1 MKHAIIGTV
10 LILYS
15 LFLSPAFIEP
25 TDLIVSTAWLAAAT
39 AAGIPAFIIS
49 IWIASGYI
57 AFIAGAGLLGHS
69 IFRRIPAIT
78 AGAKNP
84 IALVLLIVFVALV
97 FCLVAI
103 GVI

>member
-25 TDLIVSTAWLAAAT
+25 SDIIISTAWIVAAT

-49 IWIASGYI
+49 IWIASGYV
-57 AFIAGAGLLGHS
+57 ALIAGAALLGHS
-69 IFRRIPAIT
+69 IFRRLPAIT
-78 AGAKNP
+78 SAVKNP
-84 IALVLLIVFVALV
+84 VALVLLVAFVVSVGVLI
-97 FCLVAI
+97 AI
-103 GVI
+103 T